1 MATKVLS
8 NEFMQNIATEEAWKE
23 LSGNFNWSR
32 LCWRSVVEK
41 RAKQQTEEI
50 TA

>member
-23 LSGNFNWSR
+23 LSGNFSCTRTKLIGTR
-32 LCWRSVVEK
+32 LLQIVISDGLS
-41 RAKQQTEEI
+41 Q
-50 TA
+50 